1 MTISFLSLL
10 RHIKNNINRLA
21 SYKEQLNLKSSSVSI
36 WSDFLRVKSNFNF
49 GNNVNSKLTY
59 FYLAKKLSN

>member
-10 RHIKNNINRLA
+10 KHINKNINRLV